1 MFVYHSNSLNPFFNI
16 AAEEFFFKK
25 KTSDFF
31 LLYRNNDAVIIGKHQ
46 NAFAEANL
54 QEIHKNNIPVIRR
67 LSGGGTVY
75 HDHGNINFTFIVNKK
90 GKHIVDF
97 KEHMQPIF
105 ELLLDMGIDVKFSK
119 RNDLFIDKNKI
130 SGNAEHVVRNRVLHH
145 GTLLFNSKLN
155 SLKNM
160 LHVDNNL
167 YKSKAIKSVKSPV
180 GNIIDHIN
188 TNTSIEEFCKKVI
201 AKITE
206 IYQTEPYELTK
217 EDNNIIQN
225 LIKEKYQT
233 WQWNYAYSPDFS
245 FTKTYNSNAGY
256 ISNDINIKKG
266 IIHDIKLASDYITSE
281 KLVRL
286 ESLVNGK
293 NYHYELLGELFTTI
307 KDDFQFELINIFF

>member
-145 GTLLFNSKLN
+145 GTLLFNSKLS

-160 LHVDNNL
+160 LHVDDKL

-180 GNIIDHIN
+180 ALMV
-188 TNTSIEEFCKKVI
+188 T
-201 AKITE
+201 
-206 IYQTEPYELTK
+206 L
-217 EDNNIIQN
+217 
-225 LIKEKYQT
+225 
-233 WQWNYAYSPDFS
+233 
-245 FTKTYNSNAGY
+245 
-256 ISNDINIKKG
+256 
-266 IIHDIKLASDYITSE
+266 
-281 KLVRL
+281 
-286 ESLVNGK
+286 
-293 NYHYELLGELFTTI
+293 
-307 KDDFQFELINIFF
+307 